1 MSAEEMGGGAAFFF
15 PGQGAH
21 ALGMAVDL
29 IARFPRA
36 AAVFDAGQEILGIDF
51 RTVCKDGPEEELRS
65 TRINQPAI
73 FLHSMAVLEAL
84 SSQLP
89 GGSPG
94 FCQGVS
100 AAAVAGL
107 SLGEYSAL
115 VFAGCLEFE
124 AALRIVGA
132 RGEFMQ
138 KACDADVGG
147 MMSVIG
153 LSGGTVEEAVAAA
166 RSDGLRVGVANYN
179 SDAQTVVSGALD
191 DVSVLGERLKEAG
204 AKRVVALEVAGAYH
218 SELMAPAT
226 AELEPLLREVE
237 IRSPRVPFYSNT
249 VGARVEDPEVIR
261 DGLVRQVESSV
272 RWAQI
277 LATLIEGGVRAAYE
291 VGPGKVIRGLV
302 RNMSRD
308 LKVTPLGTCD
318 DLEKI
323 ETQTLAS

>member
-1 MSAEEMGGGAAFFF
+1 MREGGAFFF
-15 PGQGAH
+15 PGQGVH
-21 ALGMAVDL
+21 TLGMATDL
-29 IARFPRA
+29 VAAFPAA

-51 RTVCKDGPEEELRS
+51 RSVCKDGPEEELRS
-65 TRINQPAI
+65 TRLNQPAI
-73 FLHSMAVLEAL
+73 FLHSMAVLEAV

-89 GGSPG
+89 GEHVA
-94 FCQGVS
+94 FCQGVP

-115 VFAGCLEFE
+115 VFAGCLDFE

-138 KACDADVGG
+138 KACDAEAGA
-147 MMSVIG
+147 MISVTG
-153 LSGGTVEEAVAAA
+153 LKSEAVEAAVAVA
-166 RSDGLRVGVANYN
+166 RDEGLRVGVANYN
-179 SDAQTVVSGALD
+179 SDSQTVVSGARD
-191 DVSVLGERLKEAG
+191 DVGVVGERLQEAG
-204 AKRVVALEVAGAYH
+204 AKRVIALDVAGAYH

-237 IRSPRVPFYSNT
+237 IRRPRVPFYSNT
-249 VGARVEDPEVIR
+249 AGARVEDPEEIR
-261 DGLVRQVESSV
+261 EGLIRQVESSV

-277 LATLIEGGVRAAYE
+277 LATLIADGLTTGYE

-308 LKVTPLGTCD
+308 VKIAPLGTCD
-318 DLEKI
+318 DLEKL
-323 ETQTLAS
+323 ETTTFAG